1 MTTLLPLLI
10 ALAVA
15 LLAYRSVR
23 RRPVASRLQ
32 EQLRMPGTHRDSD
45 PGSYDYQ
52 RQLRD
57 ITAVRSHEEDSR
69 AA

>member
-10 ALAVA
+10 ALAVTA
-15 LLAYRSVR
+15 LVYRAVR
-23 RRPVASRLQ
+23 REPLASRLDG
-32 EQLRMPGTHRDSD
+32 QLRMPGTPRDSD

-57 ITAVRSHEEDSR
+57 LRAVRSHGEDRR